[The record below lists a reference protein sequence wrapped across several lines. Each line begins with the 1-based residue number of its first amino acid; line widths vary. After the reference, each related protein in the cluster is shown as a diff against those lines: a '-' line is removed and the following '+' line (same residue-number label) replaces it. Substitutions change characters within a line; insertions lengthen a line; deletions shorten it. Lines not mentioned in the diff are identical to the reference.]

1 MMALMIQRQETMIMS
16 KELVDAIVDG
26 ENVTAQNVFK
36 DVMVQKV
43 GDALEIKRKEVA
55 KNFIQQK
62 QETESDD
69 N

>member
-1 MMALMIQRQETMIMS
+1 MS